1 VTAIGSN
8 TVPHFSE
15 ESMRVVVTFE
25 LQGTP
30 EEIGPLLSHLSETI
44 TGAESEEGQD
54 SSWWTPER
62 AASFVSGLTEPAL
75 GALRIIAE
83 GAPRVPFAEVQRRMG
98 IPGLKLA
105 GRLSSIGF
113 AVSRMGGPVPFVR
126 DYYQRVYHID
136 PEVAKILRE
145 AVVAEEARRQPSG
158 ERIRSRPARARGAG
172 RSAIRPPSE

>member
-1 VTAIGSN
+1 
-8 TVPHFSE
+8 
-15 ESMRVVVTFE
+15 MRVVVTFE

-30 EEIGPLLSHLSETI
+30 EEIGPLLGQLNETI
-44 TGAESEEGQD
+44 MGAQSEEGPD

-62 AASFVSGLTEPAL
+62 AAAFVSGLTEPAL

-113 AVSRMGGPVPFVR
+113 AVARMGGPVPFVR

-136 PEVAKILRE
+136 PDVAAILRE
-145 AVVAEEARRQPSG
+145 AIVAEEARRPPTG
-158 ERIRSRPARARGAG
+158 ERIRARPGRARSGDRPALRP
-172 RSAIRPPSE
+172 RSE